1 MIIKSLAKKPGF
13 NNWALVQSILTIKIF
28 REIDG
33 VLQKAKL
40 QKRCDLFDLL
50 IPPTDDLMRKKIR
63 QDRNFLK
70 ERHITRGT

>member
-50 IPPTDDLMRKKIR
+50 IPPYRWPHA
-63 QDRNFLK
+63 K
-70 ERHITRGT
+70 ENKTRPKFS